1 MSRVKRGVMVRKR
14 HKRVLK
20 LTKGF
25 RGARSRQFRQAKLA
39 VLKSGLNAYR
49 DRRLKKRT
57 FRRLWITRIN
67 AALRSEGMQYSRF
80 IYGLMLAQIK
90 IDRKN
95 LAELAVHHRDTF
107 KELVEI
113 AKKAVGQTPVTSS

>member
-1 MSRVKRGVMVRKR
+1 MSRVKRGVVVRKR

-39 VLKSGLNAYR
+39 IMKSGLNAYR

-67 AALRSEGMQYSRF
+67 AALREEGMQYSRF

-107 KELVEI
+107 KELIAI
-113 AKKAVGQTPVTSS
+113 AKKHITSQLTSS